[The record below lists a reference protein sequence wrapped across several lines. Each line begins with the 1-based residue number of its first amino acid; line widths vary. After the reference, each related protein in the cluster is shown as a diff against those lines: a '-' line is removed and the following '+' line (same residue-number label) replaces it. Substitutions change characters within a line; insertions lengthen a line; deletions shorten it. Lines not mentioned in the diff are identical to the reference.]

1 MQWASPISSDDVI
14 TMQKPISTTTTSRS
28 IKGHK
33 VCVMRI
39 DGVLTSMGVL
49 VARILARDEG
59 ADSLCMLQNRWK
71 AVREATQK
79 AVIEADAP
87 ELEALIRES
96 QLKDI
101 RSKAATEINDL
112 KEASRLL
119 GHTEEEITKT
129 VYVRRGA
136 IAKPSK

>member
-1 MQWASPISSDDVI
+1 
-14 TMQKPISTTTTSRS
+14 
-28 IKGHK
+28 
-33 VCVMRI
+33 
-39 DGVLTSMGVL
+39 
-49 VARILARDEG
+49 
-59 ADSLCMLQNRWK
+59 MLQNRWK

-101 RSKAATEINDL
+101 RPKTATEINDL